1 MSAESLVSATVVP
14 RTFAPAKGAV
24 TLPVG
29 AVLSIRTVTT
39 LEAVELPET
48 SLVNVRRS

>member
-1 MSAESLVSATVVP
+1 
-14 RTFAPAKGAV
+14 V

-29 AVLSIRTVTT
+29 GALSIRTVTR